1 MSLPQAAVLLLFNRL
16 DKPTWT
22 VNEIKEATSL
32 EDSELSRILLSLS
45 TGSYAVLIKVEGGSG
60 PLAGTDTFQFNTD
73 FEAAG
78 VRLKIPAIQQ
88 EQTVEEKKEVESKV
102 LVNRQHQLEAAIVRI
117 MKANKTLS
125 QEDLLNQVFQQVR
138 FPVNVS
144 SYMYIYMRINV
155 YIKKKGDRFQEKSGV
170 ID

>member
-32 EDSELSRILLSLS
+32 EDSELSRTLLSLS
-45 TGSYAVLIKVEGGSG
+45 TGSYAVLIKVKGGSG
-60 PLAGTDTFQFNTD
+60 PLVGTDTFQFNTD

-78 VRLKIPAIQQ
+78 VRLKVPAIQQ

-125 QEDLLNQVFQQVR
+125 QEDLLNQVFQQVK

-144 SYMYIYMRINV
+144 LYTQV
-155 YIKKKGDRFQEKSGV
+155 YLYAY
-170 ID
+170 